1 MHKAPR
7 RPSSVA
13 AAARN
18 DDVNEDSQVY
28 NCMKHSINVH
38 VYHSLTTQIFQQ
50 YKQYHACIFGFNKLS
65 QLYQNHLFC
74 INNSVNMHDVI
85 IVT

>member
-1 MHKAPR
+1 MIERKENVDAHMHKAPR

-50 YKQYHACIFGFNKLS
+50 YKQYHACIFWV
-65 QLYQNHLFC
+65 Q
-74 INNSVNMHDVI
+74 
-85 IVT
+85 